1 MGTESLQNRNL
12 KGFGSREN
20 GQAQRTPHGRCVATS
35 NLMGTKERIPDTPDT
50 GRAKPDAWATADLR
64 DAYGRD
70 LHNRVIAPPRN
81 LPTGGMRYARHC
93 VNVQRL
99 TAVSQVTGSRKGP
112 ARCRN
117 AKKAAA

>member
-1 MGTESLQNRNL
+1 MNTELPQNRNP

-20 GQAQRTPHGRCVATS
+20 GQAKRNPNGRSAPSS

-70 LHNRVIAPPRN
+70 SHNRVLAPPNPPNGR
-81 LPTGGMRYARHC
+81 TRYARNC

-112 ARCRN
+112 ARCRS